1 MSFFVNASEE
11 EAFRLVMDYFEGRR
25 MKILTSNA
33 PSYIRAQFGSWVSMS
48 PSNSKGEVEINTVK
62 RNGGSYVNL
71 NFDFSKEY
79 LAALIVTTIGA
90 IVTLIVYGVLEIEPW
105 FTLVVILA
113 IVAIV
118 GGIVGYSVSATRR
131 SVIEEFNMFIQSF
144 ASKKD

>member
-25 MKILTSNA
+25 MKILTSNS

-48 PSNSKGEVEINTVK
+48 ASNSKGEVEINTVK

-90 IVTLIVYGVLEIEPW
+90 VVTLIVYGVLEIEPW

-113 IVAIV
+113 FVAIA
-118 GGIVGYSVSATRR
+118 GGIVGYSISTTRK
-131 SVIEEFNMFIQSF
+131 SFIEEFNMFIQSLS
-144 ASKKD
+144 SKKE